1 MSEYKIDP
9 KFNIQKVYKKMI
21 LINPYINGGSNLD
34 YTNNIISY
42 WNYNA
47 LDNGNVIDQVGI
59 NDLTTNVSN
68 HSIVNDSVEDKAL
81 SNSGVDSPNHFALG
95 SENNFNFGNGST
107 DLPFSFSTWLKVR
120 TGIEKRFF
128 IMGKRSTNTVTQYQL
143 GYIDGVLI
151 FWVASQGNISNSLRL
166 NHTFSWNN
174 TQFTNVIVTYNGSSQ
189 ESGLNLYTNGVSVGT
204 KSEVGTYIAMG
215 NYSQKL
221 SLGNIGFAVNF
232 NIDGIMDETAF
243 FDKELSQLEVNDIYN
258 KGLNNQALI

>member
-21 LINPYINGGSNLD
+21 LINPYINGGNDID

-47 LDNGNVIDQVGI
+47 LDNGKVVDQVGI
-59 NDLTTNVSN
+59 NDLTTNVNN

-81 SNSGVDSPNHFALG
+81 SNSGIDSPNHFALG
-95 SENNFNFGNGST
+95 SENEFNFGNGST

-120 TGIEKRFF
+120 TKQRFF
-128 IMGKRSTNTVTQYQL
+128 IMGKRSVNTNTQYQIA
-143 GYIDGVLI
+143 YVDGSLSFI
-151 FWVASQGNISNSLRL
+151 LASQGNTSNRIEVRHNQTLI
-166 NHTFSWNN
+166 N
-174 TQFTNVIVTYNGSSQ
+174 TQFINVIVTYDGSSQ
-189 ESGLNLYTNGVSVGT
+189 ESGLNLYIDSVSVGV
-204 KSEVGTYIAMG
+204 KSEVGNYIAMQ

-221 SLGNIGFAVNF
+221 SLGNIEFAANF

-243 FDKELSQLEVNDIYN
+243 FNKELSQLEVNDIYN